1 LPPIADTILQGQ
13 YDLRLVALSCV
24 IAVFAS
30 FASLNLAGRIRSS
43 VGAVRLVWL
52 GSAALALGGGI
63 WSMHFVAMLAF
74 SMPVNISYDFWSAR
88 AMR

>member
-1 LPPIADTILQGQ
+1 LPPLNDLTLNGH

-43 VGAVRLVWL
+43 IGGARLVWL
-52 GSAALALGGGI
+52 GSGAFALGGGI

-74 SMPVNISYDFWSAR
+74 SIPVAIS
-88 AMR
+88 